1 MKQVY
6 PFLSIVVPA
15 YNVENYIRECV
26 DSILAQTFTDFE
38 LILVDDGSTDSTGRI
53 CDEYAGQDERVRVIH
68 KENGG
73 LVSARKAGILKAIGE
88 YAAYVDGDDW
98 VAQDMFANLCN
109 VARKE
114 NIDIVIADFTI
125 AKGNNRELLTQN
137 MEGGIYAGN
146 KLREEIYACMLSKGE
161 YFSFGFQPSLCS
173 KLFRSKLLLPY
184 QEAVDERIRLG
195 EDAACFYP
203 CALEAKKV
211 VYLKGQYGY
220 FYRMRESSISHA
232 IVRFFYTEE
241 IFLLIKHLE
250 KSFAAKEELWEL
262 LRDQLWAYACYML
275 DNMLTPHLQFK
286 ELFLKKELSLQFK
299 RIASSHIGKN
309 VVEYG
314 KKVRTSSRMKRI
326 LKSLQNPC
334 LRNRLEL
341 YMFCKYED
349 LSSRGTEEKNV

>member
-1 MKQVY
+1 MKQDP

-26 DSILAQTFTDFE
+26 DSILSQTFTDFE
-38 LILVDDGSTDSTGRI
+38 LILVDDGSTDSTGKI
-53 CDEYAGQDERVRVIH
+53 CDGYAQKDSRIRVLH

-73 LVSARKAGILKAIGE
+73 LVSARKAGLLKAAGE

-98 VAQDMFANLCN
+98 IAPDQLTNLCTA
-109 VARKE
+109 ARNE
-114 NIDIVIADFTI
+114 DADIVIADFTV
-125 AKGNNRELLTQN
+125 AMGNDRKLLTQN
-137 MEGGIYAGN
+137 MEGGIYTGD
-146 KLREEIYACMLSKGE
+146 KLREELHNCMLSKGE
-161 YFSFGFQPSLCS
+161 YFSFGLQPSLCS
-173 KLFRSKLLLPY
+173 KLFRRRLLLPY

-211 VYLKGQYGY
+211 VYLKGQHGY

-232 IVRFFYTEE
+232 IVRSFYTEE
-241 IFLLIKHLE
+241 IFLLITHLE
-250 KSFAAKEELWEL
+250 KSFVENE
-262 LRDQLWAYACYML
+262 QLWAYACYML
-275 DNMLTPHLQFK
+275 DNMLTPHLRFK
-286 ELFLKKELSLQFK
+286 ELFLGKELTLQFK
-299 RIASSHIGKN
+299 CIASSHIGKN

-326 LKSLQNPC
+326 LKTMETPS

-341 YMFCKYED
+341 YLFCIYEAWQNKK
-349 LSSRGTEEKNV
+349 SEKNNV